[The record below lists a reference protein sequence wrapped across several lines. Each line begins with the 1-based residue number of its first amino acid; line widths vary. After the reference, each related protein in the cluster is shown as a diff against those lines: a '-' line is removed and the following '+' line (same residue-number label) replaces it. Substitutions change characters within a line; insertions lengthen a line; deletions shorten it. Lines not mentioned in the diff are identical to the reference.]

1 MFTPGTKVRSI
12 HRIKYTDRVPSESCA
27 LCGHAPMSAIELIV
41 GFDTP
46 GVVTELHMTAH
57 KTEIKVRFQGH
68 EHELPIPVNE
78 FIGVRKENE
87 DE

>member
-1 MFTPGTKVRSI
+1 
-12 HRIKYTDRVPSESCA
+12 
-27 LCGHAPMSAIELIV
+27 MSAIELIV